1 MKVLIT
7 GGLGFVG
14 SHISN
19 RFSERGYEVVILDND
34 GHTSCINRID
44 KAKYNYPTILI
55 GDIQD
60 SSIYDKLDT
69 DFDLVINSAAETH
82 VDESFIRPTDFIKT
96 NIFGLHYL
104 SKYCSDN
111 DIPLIHLSTDEVI
124 GNGEPLYEDSM
135 TLPTNPYSATKA
147 GGESL
152 LHAYGYCYNLNWKV
166 VRLNNTYGTKQFP
179 DKLIPYFITKLQDNE
194 KLTIHGTGE
203 QVRYFLNADDFVDA
217 VELVMDKGENKNIYN
232 VQVVRKKFA

>member
-82 VDESFIRPTDFIKT
+82 VDESFIDQ
-96 NIFGLHYL
+96 LLL
-104 SKYCSDN
+104 SKPIYLVYIILVN
-111 DIPLIHLSTDEVI
+111 IVLI
-124 GNGEPLYEDSM
+124 M
-135 TLPTNPYSATKA
+135 TS
-147 GGESL
+147 
-152 LHAYGYCYNLNWKV
+152 H
-166 VRLNNTYGTKQFP
+166 
-179 DKLIPYFITKLQDNE
+179 
-194 KLTIHGTGE
+194 
-203 QVRYFLNADDFVDA
+203 
-217 VELVMDKGENKNIYN
+217 
-232 VQVVRKKFA
+232 